1 MPLIRTADPAGPA
14 VPMIELLEYLR
25 VSSSD
30 DQLVIAGMLSAA
42 TGWVEQWTERA
53 LITQGWRL
61 VLDEWPRDGIVPIDR
76 TPVQAVM
83 SVSYADPSGV
93 TQSLQPDDWELDS
106 SNAPARLAPAP
117 GKTWPHTA
125 KRLAAISIDFTAGF
139 GPSWNDVPETIRQ
152 AIFRLTAHF
161 YDNRDTA
168 SISGSGGSVTDLP
181 FHVKALLAPY
191 RAWRHR

>member
-1 MPLIRTADPAGPA
+1 MQLVRTADPAGPA

-61 VLDEWPRDGIVPIDR
+61 VLDAWPADGLILIDR
-76 TPVQAVM
+76 TPVLSIT
-83 SVSYADPSGV
+83 SVAYVDTAGAAQVLAPADW
-93 TQSLQPDDWELDS
+93 QLDR
-106 SNAPARLAPAP
+106 NGAPARLAPAP
-117 GKTWPHTA
+117 GTTWPQV
-125 KRLAAISIDFTAGF
+125 REQLAAITIDFQAGY

-152 AIFRLTAHF
+152 ALFRLTAHF

-168 SISGSGGSVTDLP
+168 NIGNIVTDLP
-181 FHVKALLAPY
+181 FHVKALLASY
-191 RAWRHR
+191 RAWRHG